1 MGPCASVVVLAFSG
15 IVSEF
20 PSVRFLVVCVLGFG
34 CAARGDGARAA
45 CARGWGRAPRVWE
58 RPGPLGIFGPLR
70 LRCVWS
76 VVLGGRQWPVWWI
89 CPLDRTV
96 GSTGGYVRWVGARVE
111 WSDVWVVLRNGEG
124 SGLGGWEIGE
134 GVGWEGGTEFQAK
147 GDGHR
152 APRGGWPFWLEIP
165 IYIKTERSLAAA

>member
-89 CPLDRTV
+89 CPLDRAV

-124 SGLGGWEIGE
+124 SGMGGWEILEREWDGR
-134 GVGWEGGTEFQAK
+134 GVRGFKPKGTATEHHEGG
-147 GDGHR
+147 G
-152 APRGGWPFWLEIP
+152 PFGLKSL
-165 IYIKTERSLAAA
+165 YI